1 MEEVNQAMASIQQWQ
16 KWYRENNIVA
26 DPEEPLVAKDQR
38 ENLHDTSNTATTMND
53 MPLPL
58 KEYDVR
64 TNAFNDF
71 SDVIATYMGVLGGKE
86 LYKIFFKAAQ
96 EYAGIIEA
104 EYKQA
109 NDLVNSLRYRTKG

>member
-1 MEEVNQAMASIQQWQ
+1 MEETNQAMAAIQQWQ
-16 KWYRENNIVA
+16 KWYRDNKIVA

-38 ENLHDTSNTATTMND
+38 ENLHDTSNTAATMSD

-96 EYAGIIEA
+96 EYADIIEA